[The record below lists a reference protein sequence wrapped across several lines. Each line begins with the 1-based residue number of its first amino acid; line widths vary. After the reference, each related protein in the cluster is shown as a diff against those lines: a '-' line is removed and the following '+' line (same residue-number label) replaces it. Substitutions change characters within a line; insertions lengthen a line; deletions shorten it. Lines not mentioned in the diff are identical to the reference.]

1 MNNIGV
7 LVPHLGSSQISYY
20 AIKELNNI
28 KGRDKVVFF
37 EQLTP
42 SLLHVDCATICINKL
57 GSFRGT
63 LITTN
68 IDNTILA
75 YNIVNKKK
83 VKICFYV
90 WDLEWLR
97 QYKHDYIRNLPAYI
111 RSNILIARGKVHADA
126 INNYCNRYP
135 YIVEHFD
142 LNRILEITDNA

>member
-7 LVPHLGSSQISYY
+7 LIPNLGSSQISYY
-20 AIKELNNI
+20 TIKELNNI

-42 SLLHVDCATICINKL
+42 NLLHVDCATICVNKL

-68 IDNTILA
+68 TDNTILA
-75 YNIVNKKK
+75 YKTINRKR

-97 QYKHDYIRNLPAYI
+97 QNKHDYIKNLPSYVKADF
-111 RSNILIARGKVHADA
+111 LVARGKSHADA
-126 INNYCNRYP
+126 ISNYCNRYP
-135 YIVEHFD
+135 NIVEHFD
-142 LNRILEITDNA
+142 LNKILEITDA